1 MSGTAPRWSDLA
13 PRLISAV
20 VLIVLCAFE
29 LWLGGIYFQILIGVI
44 CGLGIWE
51 LARMAERGHGVM
63 PTLVPIA
70 CLAAVCVVIAGY
82 LPRWGSLPVLA
93 VPALAGVMFIKR
105 DRRVFIVGALAIML
119 AGGGLVHLRDQLG
132 LEFALWL
139 ICVVVATDIAGY
151 FGGKMIGGPKFWPAL
166 SPKKTWAG
174 IISGWAAAALVG
186 WMFTPIAALDKMFV
200 LYSVAV
206 SFASQL
212 GDICESAIKRHA
224 GVKDSSSLIP
234 GHGGVLDRF
243 DGLIGA
249 ALFVM
254 LSMLLTRYPAVF

>member
-1 MSGTAPRWSDLA
+1 MSVSARWSDLA
-13 PRLISAV
+13 PRIISAIVLISV
-20 VLIVLCAFE
+20 CALE
-29 LWLGGIYFQILIGVI
+29 IWLGGIWFQLLIGVI
-44 CGLGIWE
+44 CGVGVWE

-63 PTLVPIA
+63 PSLIPISAFAGVTVVLASYVPKLASVPLLI
-70 CLAAVCVVIAGY
+70 LPAAV
-82 LPRWGSLPVLA
+82 
-93 VPALAGVMFIKR
+93 GVFFIKR
-105 DRRVFIVGALAIML
+105 DRRIFGFGTVAVML

-139 ICVVVATDIAGY
+139 IFLVVATDIAGY
-151 FGGKMIGGPKFWPAL
+151 FGGKLIGGPKFWPTL

-174 IISGWAAAALVG
+174 ILSGWAAAAAVG
-186 WMFTPIAALDKMFV
+186 WAFTPIAAQDGMFIF
-200 LYSVAV
+200 YSVAV

-212 GDICESAIKRHA
+212 GDICESGVKRRA
-224 GVKDSSSLIP
+224 GVKDSSALIP

-243 DGLIGA
+243 DALIGA